1 LLAHL
6 LTSWLLR
13 AVVVVVA
20 FITVVVVVAAGV
32 DIELQLHHNF
42 HLVLHT
48 PLP

>member
-1 LLAHL
+1 LPVV
-6 LTSWLLR
+6 
-13 AVVVVVA
+13 AVVLA
-20 FITVVVVVAAGV
+20 FITAAVAGAAVV